1 MIKNNF
7 IDKKLFLCKIK
18 NKTVPMQPYQ
28 EKVRQI
34 LELPWGDYSPYSIVM
49 ISLATAREFAESL
62 RLALEVF
69 PDDKNLK
76 LMAAGV
82 LGTTNLT
89 YGNYKQLGDHW
100 QFLSHFTVRFPHEA
114 SEFIRRSSHVTEEY
128 LDAVRSMTDKERAM
142 TIFSR
147 EQELPGIFKKILD
160 SQNWEGYHLGFYRY
174 YLEEH
179 IRLDSEEGGHAELTQ
194 AHELNSEVLDRFY
207 AARLDLYAKGLI
219 PIE

>member
-1 MIKNNF
+1 
-7 IDKKLFLCKIK
+7 
-18 NKTVPMQPYQ
+18 MQPYK
-28 EKVRQI
+28 EKVQQI

-49 ISLATAREFAESL
+49 ISLASAQEFAESL

-76 LMAAGV
+76 LMAAGE
-82 LGTTNLT
+82 LETTNLT
-89 YGNYKQLGDHW
+89 YGNYKRLGDHW
-100 QFLSHFTVRFPHEA
+100 QFLSYFTVRFPHEA
-114 SEFIRRSSHVTEEY
+114 SDFIRRSSHVTEEY

-147 EQELPGIFKKILD
+147 ERELPNIFKKILG
-160 SQNWEGYHLGFYRY
+160 SHNWREGYHLGFYEY
-174 YLEEH
+174 YLKEH

-194 AHELNSEVLDRFY
+194 AHELDPEVLDRFY
-207 AARLDLYAKGLI
+207 TARLNLYTKGLI